1 MQDVLDLC
9 GEMGME
15 MATATFESGD
25 VLIPEGGKTGLLYVL
40 VSGCLEVVKGEDPV
54 TRIRQPGAFV
64 GEISLL
70 LDGPHTAAVVAV
82 ETSVCYVVR
91 GGKAFLEKHPSLC
104 LAVAELLAARM
115 KGLIGYLADMRAQFA
130 DREDHL
136 GMVDELLLDL
146 AHRVPRR

>member
-1 MQDVLDLC
+1 MQDVLELC
-9 GEMGME
+9 REMETTTFAPGE
-15 MATATFESGD
+15 
-25 VLIPEGGKTGLLYVL
+25 VLLPENGQTGLLFVL
-40 VSGCLEVVKGEDPV
+40 VSGCLEVVKGNDPV

-70 LDGPHTAAVVAV
+70 LDGPHTASVIAR
-82 ETSVCYVVR
+82 ETSVCHVIR
-91 GGKAFLEKHPSLC
+91 GGKEFLQRHPDVC

-115 KGLIGYLADMRAQFA
+115 KGLIGYLADLRAQFA